1 MGSIVLYILEWAF
14 ALIVLLTIYKAVFS
28 GTTFYRFSRFYLLGA
43 TVLSA
48 LLPLVHISIPDGNPL
63 ASNLSIEDSVF
74 ARELSGTLPFSSEPI
89 TVTADAITQP
99 QSNSK
104 TTLWAVMLIST
115 YSVYVLMLMIGW
127 GRQTVRTRRFLQGK
141 KRRHLNHTVWLVT
154 HDEDFGPFSW
164 MNYIVISDTE
174 NGFARRASLRHEYS
188 HIRLLHSADLVFLM
202 ACTIVNPA
210 CWFVLQEIKIVH
222 EYEAD
227 SEVIKRYG
235 IRNGDYQKLLI
246 MRTVGAE
253 AYALASSFNLNIK
266 KRIIMLNKNQTRK
279 SRLIWLLLLV
289 PMLGMTS
296 VLFAR
301 TEIKAD
307 MIELGNYYPNDANI
321 SAKIA
326 QDGYIIGKVIDDD
339 GPVVN
344 ARISVMNL
352 TGTVFYS
359 SFTDED
365 GNFILREYNPEYM
378 IRIIKAGYQE
388 FKGYIRSEEPVIT
401 LTKLKDVEW
410 EVENDVEDDV
420 FLTAEEAPEFP
431 GGMAGLLQYL
441 TKNIKYPILCR
452 ENKIQGRVV
461 ISFTIDTDGTITDA
475 EVARSVDPL
484 LDAEALR
491 AISQMPAWTPGKIE
505 GKNVKV
511 RYSVPI
517 NFRLNDGS
525 APQTQQWIY
534 LYDAK
539 TEVETDDNV
548 SSLLVSV
555 AYSNEDL
562 GALNTPEMRTFINA
576 FRSAQ
581 KEAQSLTEK
590 YEEELQVM
598 RDDLTK
604 KTQEYEKLRESLSE
618 SMRSDYEQSLTK
630 THQEITQKLQERQD
644 KVREWSDKTIN
655 GLQSQIK
662 DAWRSISK
670 NGAYV
675 CTKLTT
681 GNPLEGITVSPD
693 DMESAV
699 KDLFEGRRPAVVLPF
714 SDDNYQQIRSLLSD
728 KYASKPVLYMNMR

>member
-1 MGSIVLYILEWAF
+1 
-14 ALIVLLTIYKAVFS
+14 
-28 GTTFYRFSRFYLLGA
+28 
-43 TVLSA
+43 
-48 LLPLVHISIPDGNPL
+48 
-63 ASNLSIEDSVF
+63 
-74 ARELSGTLPFSSEPI
+74 
-89 TVTADAITQP
+89 
-99 QSNSK
+99 
-104 TTLWAVMLIST
+104 
-115 YSVYVLMLMIGW
+115 
-127 GRQTVRTRRFLQGK
+127 
-141 KRRHLNHTVWLVT
+141 
-154 HDEDFGPFSW
+154 
-164 MNYIVISDTE
+164 
-174 NGFARRASLRHEYS
+174 
-188 HIRLLHSADLVFLM
+188 
-202 ACTIVNPA
+202 
-210 CWFVLQEIKIVH
+210 
-222 EYEAD
+222 
-227 SEVIKRYG
+227 
-235 IRNGDYQKLLI
+235 
-246 MRTVGAE
+246 
-253 AYALASSFNLNIK
+253 
-266 KRIIMLNKNQTRK
+266 MLNKNQTRK

-359 SFTDED
+359 SYTDED

-378 IRIIKAGYQE
+378 IRIIKTGYQE
-388 FKGYIRSEEPVIT
+388 FKGYIRSDEPVIT

-420 FLTAEEAPEFP
+420 FLNAEELPEYP

-441 TKNIKYPILCR
+441 TNNIKYPVLCR

-491 AISQMPAWTPGKIE
+491 AISQMPAWTPGKIG

-525 APQTQQWIY
+525 SPQTPQWIY
-534 LYDAK
+534 LYNAK
-539 TEVETDDNV
+539 VEAEADDNV
-548 SSLLVSV
+548 RSFLMSV
-555 AYSNEDL
+555 ANRNQDL
-562 GALNTPEMRTFINA
+562 GALNTQEMRTFINA

-581 KEAQSLTEK
+581 KEAQSLSEE
-590 YEEELQVM
+590 YDEELQVM
-598 RDDLTK
+598 REDFMK
-604 KTQEYEKLRESLSE
+604 KTQEYEELRESLSE
-618 SMRSDYEQSLTK
+618 SMRSEYEQDLTK
-630 THQEITQKLQERQD
+630 TREEITQKLQECQD
-644 KVREWSDKTIN
+644 KIREWSDKTN
-655 GLQSQIK
+655 KGLQPQIK

-670 NGAYV
+670 NGAYI
-675 CTKLTT
+675 CTKLIT
-681 GNPLEGITVSPD
+681 GNPLNDIAVSPD
-693 DMESAV
+693 DIEAAV
-699 KDLFEGRRPAVVLPF
+699 KDLFEGRRNAIAIQF
-714 SDDNYQQIRSLLSD
+714 SDTTSYKLKQLISE
-728 KYASKPVLYMNMR
+728 KYAGKPVFYTDR